1 MNPMIEVLVLEDH
14 GESLALLHAVLEP
27 AGMRLTSARSTE
39 EAMRLLLRDGVR
51 PDVILSDLI
60 LPGQDGLVFLRWL
73 RAEGPLECRTGVGGL
88 AVALRDRP
96 LFRVELD
103 EPQRGLPFHGE
114 RVHPGEVRVPRRGRG
129 IGVGQAIQ
137 GELADGLEQAIAHGA
152 AAVLGDDE

>member
-1 MNPMIEVLVLEDH
+1 MNPLIEVLVLEDH

-73 RAEGPLECRTGVGGL
+73 RAEGPLECRRLPAIAMTAYYERYSPQ
-88 AVALRDRP
+88 AVRDAGFDLYVHKP
-96 LFRVELD
+96 LDPD
-103 EPQRGLPFHGE
+103 EIPLTIKRL
-114 RVHPGEVRVPRRGRG
+114 VPRSSAR
-129 IGVGQAIQ
+129 
-137 GELADGLEQAIAHGA
+137 
-152 AAVLGDDE
+152 